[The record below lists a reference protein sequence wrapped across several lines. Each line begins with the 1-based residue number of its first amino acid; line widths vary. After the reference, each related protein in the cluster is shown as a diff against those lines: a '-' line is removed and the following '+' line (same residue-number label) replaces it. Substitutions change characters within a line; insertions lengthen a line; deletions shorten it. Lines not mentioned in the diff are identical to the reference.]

1 MRTVTLGIVHSTL
14 LQKLCIGLFLA
25 LLLLPMIGQM
35 VSVGT
40 GVTATEMRAPAELP
54 GLPGTVEEFSV
65 LPQRFEAWL
74 KDHFGFR
81 NDLVLA
87 NNLIRVKVFGQSTS
101 PLVVLGR
108 NGWLFYTGEHTLEQT
123 RGIDRFSPEELD
135 RWIDVME
142 RRQAWLAERGIPML
156 MVAIPNKERVYREEL
171 PAWATLVN
179 PESRMDQIVRRLA
192 ERRSPLVFK
201 DMTADLVAAKK
212 DMKVYHQADTHW
224 TVDAAFAI
232 GYQRIMEWVK
242 TVRPDFT
249 PLTPA
254 DMKQVRATRQGADL
268 DLARMLGL
276 AAVYQEEEVRYELLG
291 PPRLRSADASM
302 ANGIVQ
308 NILRADRP
316 TAPTVVW
323 FRDSFT
329 ISMIPYIA
337 ETFREAVITEH
348 KGLRFDKPLIEA
360 HKPDVVV
367 YQFVERSLNTPIPA
381 E

>member
-1 MRTVTLGIVHSTL
+1 MRAMTLGIVHSTL
-14 LQKLCIGLFLA
+14 LQKICIGLFLV
-25 LLLLPMIGQM
+25 LLLMPMIGQI

-40 GVTATEMRAPAELP
+40 GVTATEMRAPNELP
-54 GLPGTVEEFSV
+54 GLPATIEEFTV

-81 NDLVLA
+81 NDLVLV

-108 NGWLFYTGEHTLEQT
+108 NGWLFYTGENTLEQT
-123 RGIDRFSPEELD
+123 RGIDRFTPEDLD

-171 PAWATLVN
+171 PAWATQVN
-179 PESRMDQIVRRLA
+179 PESRMEQIVRRLA
-192 ERRSPLVFK
+192 ERRSPLVFM

-224 TVDAAFAI
+224 TVDAAFNI
-232 GYQRIMEWVK
+232 GYRKIAEWIK

-249 PLTPA
+249 PLSTA
-254 DMKQVRATRQGADL
+254 DMKQVHVMRQGADL

-276 AAVYQEEEVRYELLG
+276 AAVYQEEEVLYEPLG
-291 PPRLRSADASM
+291 PPRLRSNDTSM
-302 ANGIVQ
+302 PNGIVQ
-308 NILRADRP
+308 NILRADLP

-329 ISMIPYIA
+329 IPMYSYIA
-337 ETFREAVITEH
+337 ESFRKAVITEH
-348 KGLRFDKPLIEA
+348 KGLRFDKPLIEEQ
-360 HKPDVVV
+360 KPDVVV
-367 YQFVERSLNTPIPA
+367 YQFVERSFNSPIPS

>member
-1 MRTVTLGIVHSTL
+1 MRATTLGIVHSTF
-14 LQKLCIGLFLA
+14 LQKLCIGIFLT
-25 LLLLPMIGQM
+25 LLLLPMIGQT

-40 GVTATEMRAPAELP
+40 GVTATEMRVPNALP
-54 GLPGTVEEFSV
+54 GLPGTIQEISV

-81 NDLVLA
+81 NHLVLA

-108 NGWLFYTGEHTLEQT
+108 NGWLFYTGEHAFEQT
-123 RGIDRFSPEELD
+123 RGIDRFTPEELD

-156 MVAIPNKERVYREEL
+156 MVAIPNKERVYRENL
-171 PAWATLVN
+171 PAWATEVN
-179 PESRMDQIVRRLA
+179 PESRMDQITRRLA
-192 ERRSPLVFK
+192 ERHSPLVFK
-201 DMTADLVAAKK
+201 DMTADLVAARK
-212 DMKVYHQADTHW
+212 DMKVYFQADTHW
-224 TVDAAFAI
+224 TAEAAFMI
-232 GYQRIMEWVK
+232 GYQRIAEWIK
-242 TVRPDFT
+242 TVCPDFT

-254 DMKQVRATRQGADL
+254 DMKRVHATQQGADL

-276 AAVYQEEEVRYELLG
+276 AAVYQEEDVRYELLG
-291 PPRLRSADASM
+291 PSKLRGSDASLP
-302 ANGIVQ
+302 NGIVH

-316 TAPTVVW
+316 NAPSVVW

-329 ISMIPYIA
+329 IAMFPHIA
-337 ETFREAVITEH
+337 ESFRKAVITEH
-348 KGLRFDKPLIEA
+348 KGLRFDKPLIDE

-367 YQFVERSLNTPIPA
+367 YQFVERSFNAPIPV

>member
-1 MRTVTLGIVHSTL
+1 MRAMTLGIVHSTL
-14 LQKLCIGLFLA
+14 LQKLWIGLFLV
-25 LLLLPMIGQM
+25 LLLLPMIGQIE
-35 VSVGT
+35 SVGT
-40 GVTATEMRAPAELP
+40 GVTATEMRAPNALP
-54 GLPGTVEEFSV
+54 GLPNTVQEFSV

-81 NDLVLA
+81 NQLVLA

-108 NGWLFYTGEHTLEQT
+108 NGWLFYTGEHALEQT

-156 MVAIPNKERVYREEL
+156 MVAIPNKERVYREDL
-171 PAWATLVN
+171 PAWATQVN
-179 PESRMDQIVRRLA
+179 PESRMDQIARRLA

-201 DMTADLVAAKK
+201 DMTADLVAARK
-212 DMKVYHQADTHW
+212 DMKVYFQADTHW
-224 TVDAAFAI
+224 TAEAAFAI
-232 GYQRIMEWVK
+232 GYRRIAEWIRS
-242 TVRPDFT
+242 VRPDFT
-249 PLTPA
+249 PLTQD
-254 DMKQVRATRQGADL
+254 DMKRVHAMRQGADL

-276 AAVYQEEEVRYELLG
+276 AAVYEEEEVRYELLG
-291 PPRLRSADASM
+291 QPKLRSNDTSM

-308 NILRADRP
+308 SILRADRP
-316 TAPTVVW
+316 NAPTVVW

-329 ISMIPYIA
+329 IAMYPYIA
-337 ETFREAVITEH
+337 ESFSKAVVTEH
-348 KGLRFDKPLIEA
+348 KGLRFDKALIEE

-367 YQFVERSLNTPIPA
+367 YQFVERSFNSPIPS

>member
-1 MRTVTLGIVHSTL
+1 MRAMSLGIMHSTL
-14 LQKLCIGLFLA
+14 LQKLCIGIFLA
-25 LLLLPMIGQM
+25 LLLLPMIGQTL
-35 VSVGT
+35 SVGT
-40 GVTATEMRAPAELP
+40 GVTATEMRAPNELP
-54 GLPGTVEEFSV
+54 GLPATFDEFSV

-87 NNLIRVKVFGQSTS
+87 NNFIRVKVFGQSTS

-108 NGWLFYTGEHTLEQT
+108 NGWLFYTGEHALEQT

-156 MVAIPNKERVYREEL
+156 MVAIPNKERVYLEDL
-171 PAWATLVN
+171 PAWATQVN

-212 DMKVYHQADTHW
+212 SMKVYLQADTHW
-224 TVDAAFAI
+224 TVDAAFTI
-232 GYQRIMEWVK
+232 GYRGIAEWIK
-242 TVRPDFT
+242 SVRPDFR
-249 PLTPA
+249 PLATA
-254 DMKQVRATRQGADL
+254 DMKQVRVMRQGVDL

-276 AAVYQEEEVRYELLG
+276 TAVYQEEEIRYELLG
-291 PPRLRSADASM
+291 SPKLRSNDTSM
-302 ANGIVQ
+302 PNGIVQ
-308 NILRADRP
+308 NILRADLP

-329 ISMIPYIA
+329 IPMYSYIA
-337 ETFREAVITEH
+337 ESFRKAVITEH
-348 KGLRFDKPLIEA
+348 KGLRFDKALIEEQ
-360 HKPDVVV
+360 KPDVVV
-367 YQFVERSLNTPIPA
+367 YQFVERSLNNPVPA

>member
-1 MRTVTLGIVHSTL
+1 MRAMTLGIVHSTL
-14 LQKLCIGLFLA
+14 LQKLCIGLFLV
-25 LLLLPMIGQM
+25 LLLLPMVGQIM
-35 VSVGT
+35 SVGT
-40 GVTATEMRAPAELP
+40 GVTATEMRAPNALP
-54 GLPGTVEEFSV
+54 GLPGNVEEFSV

-87 NNLIRVKVFGQSTS
+87 NNLIRVKLFGQSTS

-108 NGWLFYTGEHTLEQT
+108 KGWLFYTGEHALEQT
-123 RGIDRFSPEELD
+123 RGIDRFTPEELD

-142 RRQAWLAERGIPML
+142 RRQAWLAKRGIPML
-156 MVAIPNKERVYREEL
+156 TVAIPNKERVYLEDL
-171 PAWATLVN
+171 PAWATQVN
-179 PESRMDQIVRRLA
+179 PESRMDQITRRLA
-192 ERRSPLVFK
+192 ERHSPLVFK
-201 DMTADLVAAKK
+201 DMTADLIAAKK
-212 DMKVYHQADTHW
+212 DMKVYFQADTHW
-224 TVDAAFAI
+224 TVEAAFTI
-232 GYQRIMEWVK
+232 GYQRIMEWIK
-242 TVRPDFT
+242 MVRPEFT

-254 DMKQVRATRQGADL
+254 DMKLTHAMRKGADL

-276 AAVYQEEEVRYELLG
+276 AAVYQEEEVRYDLAG
-291 PPRLRSADASM
+291 PPRLRSADTSM
-302 ANGIVQ
+302 PNGVVQ
-308 NILRADRP
+308 TILHADRP
-316 TAPTVVW
+316 TAPSVVW

-337 ETFREAVITEH
+337 ESFREAVITEH

>member
-1 MRTVTLGIVHSTL
+1 MRAMTLGIVHSTL
-14 LQKLCIGLFLA
+14 LQKLWIGLFLA
-25 LLLLPMIGQM
+25 LLLLPMIGQIE
-35 VSVGT
+35 SVGT
-40 GVTATEMRAPAELP
+40 GVTATEMRAPNALP
-54 GLPGTVEEFSV
+54 GLPNTVQEFSV

-81 NDLVLA
+81 NQLVHA

-108 NGWLFYTGEHTLEQT
+108 NGWLFYTGEHALEQT

-156 MVAIPNKERVYREEL
+156 TVAIPNKERVYREEL

-179 PESRMDQIVRRLA
+179 PESRMDQITRRLA

-201 DMTADLVAAKK
+201 DMTADLVAARK
-212 DMKVYHQADTHW
+212 DMKVYFQADTHW
-224 TVDAAFAI
+224 TPEAAFAI
-232 GYQRIMEWVK
+232 GYRRIAEWIRS
-242 TVRPDFT
+242 VRPDFT
-249 PLTPA
+249 PLTA
-254 DMKQVRATRQGADL
+254 DDMKRVHAMRQGADL

-276 AAVYQEEEVRYELLG
+276 AAVYEEEEVRYELLG
-291 PPRLRSADASM
+291 QPKLRSNDTSM

-308 NILRADRP
+308 SILRADRP
-316 TAPTVVW
+316 NAPTVVW

-329 ISMIPYIA
+329 IAMYPYIA
-337 ETFREAVITEH
+337 ESFSKAVVTEH
-348 KGLRFDKPLIEA
+348 KGQRFDKALIEE

-367 YQFVERSLNTPIPA
+367 YQFVERSFNAPIPA

>member
-1 MRTVTLGIVHSTL
+1 MRAMTLGIVHSTF
-14 LQKLCIGLFLA
+14 LQKLCIGLFLV
-25 LLLLPMIGQM
+25 LLLLPMIGQA

-40 GVTATEMRAPAELP
+40 GVTATEMRAPNELP
-54 GLPGTVEEFSV
+54 GLPGTVEELSV

-123 RGIDRFSPEELD
+123 RGIDRFTPEELD

-156 MVAIPNKERVYREEL
+156 MVAIPNKERVYREDL
-171 PAWATLVN
+171 PAWATQVN

-192 ERRSPLVFK
+192 ERHSPLVFK

-224 TVDAAFAI
+224 TADAAFTI
-232 GYQRIMEWVK
+232 GYRRIAEWIK

-249 PLTPA
+249 PLTAA
-254 DMKQVRATRQGADL
+254 DMKQVRVMRQGVDL

-291 PPRLRSADASM
+291 PPRLRSNDTSM
-302 ANGIVQ
+302 PNGIVQ
-308 NILRADRP
+308 NILRADLP

-329 ISMIPYIA
+329 IPMYSYIA
-337 ETFREAVITEH
+337 ESFSKAVITEH
-348 KGLRFDKPLIEA
+348 KGLRFDKPLIEEQ
-360 HKPDVVV
+360 KPDVVV
-367 YQFVERSLNTPIPA
+367 YQFVERSFNAPIPA

>member
-14 LQKLCIGLFLA
+14 LQKLCIGIFLV
-25 LLLLPMIGQM
+25 LLLLPMIGQ
-35 VSVGT
+35 VVRVGT
-40 GVTATEMRAPAELP
+40 GVTATEMRAPNELP
-54 GLPGTVEEFSV
+54 GLPHSVEEVSV

-81 NDLVLA
+81 NHLVLA

-123 RGIDRFSPEELD
+123 RGIDRFTPEELD

-171 PAWATLVN
+171 PAWATQVN

-201 DMTADLVAAKK
+201 DMTADLIAAKK
-212 DMKVYHQADTHW
+212 DMRVYFQADTHW
-224 TVDAAFAI
+224 TVDAAFVI
-232 GYQRIMEWVK
+232 GYRQIMEWVK

-249 PLTPA
+249 PLTSA
-254 DMKQVRATRQGADL
+254 DMKQVRAMRQGADL

-276 AAVYQEEEVRYELLG
+276 AAVYQEEEVRYDFAG
-291 PPRLRSADASM
+291 PPKLRSADASM
-302 ANGIVQ
+302 PNGIVQ

-316 TAPTVVW
+316 TAPSVVW

-337 ETFREAVITEH
+337 ETFREAFVTEH
-348 KGLRFDKPLIEA
+348 KGLRFDKPLIEER
-360 HKPDVVV
+360 KPDVVV
-367 YQFVERSLNTPIPA
+367 YQFVERSLNAPIPA